1 MIDLDLA
8 RLIAAK
14 GGRPLGVFIAL
25 GTLFLPS
32 ALLVYLTRPDF
43 YARYGIVGGIFFGA
57 AVGFPMVWVCCW
69 PWYVVLW
76 AALKQER
83 ITKRLPEAFRP
94 GPKPPEPSL
103 VEQATA
109 EDPLEW
115 PTLVMGA
122 WLANGVL
129 YLLVVIAY
137 YRPLLLG
144 ATLLLTA
151 GIVLAVWLVLTVLL
165 RLGLARFERETEQT
179 IESIRRNAAARPAAP

>member
-1 MIDLDLA
+1 MLDHGACSLDHPL
-8 RLIAAK
+8 RLRPFALRSQEEDRP
-14 GGRPLGVFIAL
+14 GRGASSLVGV
-25 GTLFLPS
+25 
-32 ALLVYLTRPDF
+32 
-43 YARYGIVGGIFFGA
+43 
-57 AVGFPMVWVCCW
+57 
-69 PWYVVLW
+69 W

-83 ITKRLPEAFRP
+83 INKRLPEAFRP

-129 YLLVVIAY
+129 YLLVAIAY
-137 YRPLLLG
+137 YRPFLLG

-151 GIVLAVWLVLTVLL
+151 GIVFAVWLVLAVLL
-165 RLGLARFERETEQT
+165 HLGLAKLERETDRT
-179 IESIRRNAAARPAAP
+179 IESIRRNAAPQAAPP

>member
-76 AALKQER
+76 AGLKQER

-103 VEQATA
+103 LEQATA

-129 YLLVVIAY
+129 LLPAA
-137 YRPLLLG
+137 P
-144 ATLLLTA
+144 A
-151 GIVLAVWLVLTVLL
+151 GRHALADRWN
-165 RLGLARFERETEQT
+165 RARGLARLVRPVTNRAGET
-179 IESIRRNAAARPAAP
+179 RARDRTNH